1 MSSLKQYIN
10 LFIENRATIEA
21 HSAGVLNCKRD
32 KVLAVLKDSKLPQK
46 GNENYEI
53 TNLNDMYAPDYG
65 VNINRFNFGADTA
78 NAFRC
83 DVPNMSTWLY
93 FSFNDTYYSSRTA
106 SIALPK
112 GVIIGSF
119 KQLSE
124 QHGELISKY
133 YSNLAPIEN
142 ATVALNTLLAQDG
155 LFIYIP
161 KNTTLEKPLQLVNIL
176 NATIPVMVN
185 RRILIV
191 LEENAHAKMLVC
203 DHTQNQDL
211 DFLNSQ
217 VIEIFAGK
225 NSSFDLYD
233 LEESGERTHRVSS
246 LWIRQ
251 EEYSNVL
258 VNGITLVNGHTRNDY
273 SIDVVGENAETH
285 LYGMA
290 IAGNEQHIDNYTEI
304 KHNVGH
310 CSSNELFKYILEDKS
325 RGAFC
330 GRIKVEPNAPRI
342 EAYQG
347 NRNICMSPEAKMYS
361 KPQLEIYTDDVK
373 CSHGS
378 TIGQLDQDAIFY
390 MQARGISKNEARMLL
405 MQAFMA
411 DVISTV
417 RMDSLKDR
425 LRHLVDKRLYGKLTL
440 CQQCGNDCHEIVNN
454 IE

>member
-133 YSNLAPIEN
+133 YSTLAPIEN

>member
-32 KVLAVLKDSKLPQK
+32 KALAVLKDSKLPQK

>member
-1 MSSLKQYIN
+1 MSSLNQYIE
-10 LFIENRATIEA
+10 LFKENRDTICS
-21 HSAGVLNCKRD
+21 HSVEPMNALRDKALCALTD
-32 KVLAVLKDSKLPQK
+32 KVLPKK
-46 GNENYEI
+46 GDENYEI
-53 TNLNDMYAPDYG
+53 TDIENIFAPDYG
-65 VNINRFNFGADTA
+65 VNINRFDFGADTA

-106 SIALPK
+106 SIGMPE
-112 GVIIGSF
+112 GVLAGSIRQFAAQHSNIISR
-119 KQLSE
+119 
-124 QHGELISKY
+124 Y
-133 YSNLAPIEN
+133 YGTLAPIDN
-142 ATVALNTLLAQDG
+142 PIVALNTLLAQDA
-155 LFIYIP
+155 LLIYVP
-161 KNTTLEKPLQLVNIL
+161 KNVTLEKPLQLVNIL
-176 NATIPVMVN
+176 NASIPVMAC
-185 RRILIV
+185 RRILII

-203 DHTQNQDL
+203 DHTQNQDI

-233 LEESGERTHRVSS
+233 LEESGEHTHRVSS
-246 LWIRQ
+246 LWAKQ
-251 EEYSNVL
+251 EEGSNVL
-258 VNGITLVNGHTRNDY
+258 VNGITLVNGTTRNNY
-273 SIDVVGENAETH
+273 SIDVVGEHCETH

-290 IAGNEQHIDNYTEI
+290 IAGGCQHIDNHTDI
-304 KHNVGH
+304 NHRTGR
-310 CSSNELFKYILEDKS
+310 CSSNELFKYILEDKA

-330 GRIKVEPNAPRI
+330 GKILVEPNAPKI
-342 EAYQG
+342 EAYQS
-347 NRNICMSPEAKMYS
+347 NKNICTSNEAKMFT

-405 MQAFMA
+405 MQAFMT
-411 DVISTV
+411 DVIATV

-425 LRHLVDKRLYGKLTL
+425 LRHLIDKRLYGKLTL
-440 CQQCGNDCHEIVNN
+440 CQQCGSDCHDIINN